1 MAHTLLWFIVFIV
14 ICMFIGLLFVIFQR
28 QRNINCMKDKEQ
40 DEIEYADLLR
50 RQQISIKHACVEYS
64 YESVQP
70 EIRESINENE
80 FEEPR

>member
-1 MAHTLLWFIVFIV
+1 
-14 ICMFIGLLFVIFQR
+14 
-28 QRNINCMKDKEQ
+28 MKDKEQ